1 METTIDSKVAASNQT
16 SYSQPNFLLFY
27 QLKSI
32 EQLVSLVEMTK
43 LSIIFICFASKFDTV
58 VLIFHQTFQKKEEK
72 GLENIMVEN
81 GMYMYTKAKSG
92 TGRGSVGT
100 GRGHPATEANFL
112 L

>member
-1 METTIDSKVAASNQT
+1 MWFIVEVRLPSEVAA
-16 SYSQPNFLLFY
+16 SYSQPNFLLLH